1 MYDELLK
8 SDFISGHLFHMTE
21 LENLQIKSLKSVL
34 GTYLLLVTLRLIF
47 FHEEDSINYVQPG
60 EEQTQGMLS

>member
-1 MYDELLK
+1 
-8 SDFISGHLFHMTE
+8 MTE

-34 GTYLLLVTLRLIF
+34 GTYLLLVTLPLIF